1 MSAPQ
6 ENSKQQENARFN
18 FVCHCLEGG
27 FYMGGMAF
35 LSPDA
40 VLPKMVD
47 TLGGTVAVVAM
58 MPVLLGAAF
67 SISQLFSAPLVER
80 LPRLKPWVL
89 TFGLLQRIPYLIT
102 GLLLLSGRDLGDW
115 MLTLVVLTPVIS
127 GLIGGLGVVA
137 WMEMVTRMIPE
148 KQRASGW
155 AVRYIIQALIGIAAG
170 PVIHWILTHQ
180 EGTQGY
186 AIMHLIAFGFL
197 GLSYLSQ
204 VPMRE
209 HLLATESETPS
220 KPYFSYLSSLP
231 HLFFSTPH
239 LVKLVIVRLTGMG
252 YLMVLGFLTKH
263 ALEVTQRPEAD
274 EGFFVT
280 FSQIGTILGSLLAGW
295 LGNRSGGKILLTT
308 SRVICVI
315 VCIWASSV
323 SSYPAFLAAFF
334 LVGFGL
340 FVDRVGDLTLA
351 AELCP
356 IERRSTLQAVLG
368 FATGISLLIAGWF
381 SGVIYNQTQSIAAVG
396 LVGALLA
403 VVSMIV
409 LRRIPEPR
417 HASLNQSV
425 YSAPSVNDI

>member
-1 MSAPQ
+1 MPAKQ
-6 ENSKQQENARFN
+6 EATALNKQTRKN

-47 TLGGTVAVVAM
+47 TLGGRVAIVAM

-67 SISQLFSAPLVER
+67 SMSQLFSAPLVER

-89 TFGLLQRIPYLIT
+89 VFGFLQRLPYLIT
-102 GLLLLSGRDLGDW
+102 GLLLLSGENLGGK
-115 MLTLVVLTPVIS
+115 MLTWVVLTPVIS

-155 AVRYIIQALIGIAAG
+155 AIRYVIQAVLGIAAG
-170 PVIHWILTHQ
+170 PAIHWILTHQ
-180 EGTQGY
+180 QGTDGY
-186 AIMHLIAFGFL
+186 AILHLIAFGFL
-197 GLSYLSQ
+197 ALSYTAQ
-204 VPMRE
+204 IPMRE
-209 HLLATESETPS
+209 HLMATESPVES
-220 KPYFSYLSSLP
+220 KPYFSYLASLP
-231 HLFFSTPH
+231 ELFLSTPH
-239 LVKLVIVRLTGMG
+239 LGKLVIVRFTGMG
-252 YLMVLGFLTKH
+252 YLMILGFLTKH

-280 FSQIGTILGSLLAGW
+280 FSQVGTILGSLLAGW
-295 LGNRSGGKILLTT
+295 WGNRSGGKVLLLT
-308 SRVICVI
+308 SRLICVG
-315 VCIWASSV
+315 VCIWVSAV

-334 LVGFGL
+334 VVGFGL
-340 FVDRVGDLTLA
+340 FIDRVGDLTLA

-356 IERRSTLQAVLG
+356 VERRSTIQAVLG
-368 FATGISLLIAGWF
+368 FATGACLLLAGWI
-381 SGVIYNQTQSIAAVG
+381 SGLIFEYTHSIAAV
-396 LVGALLA
+396 ALAGGSLS
-403 VVSMIV
+403 VISMV
-409 LRRIPEPR
+409 LLRRIPEPR